1 MKIFLKSHIERWALA
16 YILSVAAILRLVQ
29 LGKRDFWVDEAFT
42 GIAIRESWSGMM
54 TILTHDVH
62 PPLYYFGAKLL
73 SSAFSYSIIGI
84 RLYSVVFGI
93 LCVYMVYLIARELY
107 GTRAGKIAAL
117 ISAIAPFAIQYS
129 QEARMYTQYAFC
141 ILVAIYFLSRSCN
154 SPRKIYPILWGLA
167 LGLGILT
174 QYIAL
179 IFVPIFVLIIL
190 IWKKEGSYQPGT
202 RIRNIVIGLAVMSV
216 IIAPWTSH
224 AIDQYKRMEDGFSW
238 TTIPQVADIMNTATS
253 FILGAAPGGLSQGQ
267 IAPAYHLQG
276 VNKNVTGI
284 AVLALILLAGGMLLR
299 HKRHKAIPILLLII
313 LPPATLYVLSHGDH
327 SYYVSR
333 YLIPVSFSLYILLGA
348 WIAGLKPRLAY
359 IAIVVYLAG
368 IALTARLPVETAWN
382 AFAHANT
389 GQKNYYALNPFDYVI
404 AKYYVGAD
412 HLTLFNV
419 DNPNER
425 PVWWAAI
432 GESLVSTSNPHD
444 LVTRPDPVITFLPL
458 HISQKVP
465 TSLSSVEFD
474 IIDSFGTL
482 YLVRP
487 RASNE

>member
-141 ILVAIYFLSRSCN
+141 ILVAIFFLSRSCN

-179 IFVPIFVLIIL
+179 IFVPICVLIIL
-190 IWKKEGSYQPGT
+190 IWKKEGPYQPGT
-202 RIRNIVIGLAVMSV
+202 RIRNIVIGLAMISV
-216 IIAPWTSH
+216 IVAPWVSH
-224 AIDQYKRMEDGFSW
+224 AIDQYKRMKDGFSW
-238 TTIPQVADIMNTATS
+238 TTTPQATDVMNTATS
-253 FILGAAPGGLSQGQ
+253 FILGAAPGGLAQGQ

-284 AVLALILLAGGMLLR
+284 IVLALILFAGGILLR
-299 HKRHKAIPILLLII
+299 RKGYKAIPILLLII
-313 LPPATLYVLSHGDH
+313 LPPAILYVLSRGDH

-333 YLIPVSFSLYILLGA
+333 YLIPVAFILYILLGA
-348 WIAGLKPRLAY
+348 WLAQLKVRFASVALAVY
-359 IAIVVYLAG
+359 ILG
-368 IALTARLPVETAWN
+368 IIFTDRLPVDTAWN
-382 AFAHANT
+382 AFAHTNA
-389 GQKNYYALNPFDYVI
+389 GQKNYYVLNPFDYVI

-412 HLTLFNV
+412 RLTLFNV

-458 HISQKVP
+458 HIPQKVP

-482 YLVRP
+482 YLMRP